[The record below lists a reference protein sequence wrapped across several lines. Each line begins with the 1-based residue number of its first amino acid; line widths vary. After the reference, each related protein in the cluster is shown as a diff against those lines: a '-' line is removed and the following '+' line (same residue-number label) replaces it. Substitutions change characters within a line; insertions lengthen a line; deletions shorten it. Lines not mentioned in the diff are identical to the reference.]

1 MDLDTVEAA
10 RESDIGALPRPV
22 GRLQLMEVESESDD
36 PLRAMTPELRTYPS
50 GTLAEV
56 RAAGDVNYHA
66 IYDERQ
72 VSKSTEDADGPRAVN
87 SNMKEQ
93 QEEDIRADRGVEIEG
108 TGGTSEAVVPEIK
121 SMTTSMPKGEAEAP
135 TKALFV
141 SDAKISPSEVKAS
154 ALEMKDDEKEGRP
167 KDTVGAVDESAAAAE
182 VDATA
187 GLEEEEA
194 SKVAEETASGR
205 ADGAESAALLPAGE
219 TTDQWWKSLALGIEV
234 YAEGDEGTA
243 AKQGIGEEGGN
254 TSQERIKRYEDE
266 IAVLLQQQAAA
277 KAVPREERDITLL
290 KKLKR
295 DIKELKEKLADAV
308 KASHPKEREEMEAD
322 FRKRREKLLEAFDE
336 AEKAENYEALEQIQ
350 KELIGFTFA
359 RYVDERIGRKKKVSG
374 KEKKSKEEKDRGAS
388 TEDREKEKKKKKKS
402 KKSKKS
408 EGDVHYV

>member
-1 MDLDTVEAA
+1 MGDCLRPLAPA
-10 RESDIGALPRPV
+10 GANTTPV
-22 GRLQLMEVESESDD
+22 G
-36 PLRAMTPELRTYPS
+36 T
-50 GTLAEV
+50 
-56 RAAGDVNYHA
+56 
-66 IYDERQ
+66 
-72 VSKSTEDADGPRAVN
+72 VS
-87 SNMKEQ
+87 
-93 QEEDIRADRGVEIEG
+93 
-108 TGGTSEAVVPEIK
+108 
-121 SMTTSMPKGEAEAP
+121 
-135 TKALFV
+135 
-141 SDAKISPSEVKAS
+141 
-154 ALEMKDDEKEGRP
+154 
-167 KDTVGAVDESAAAAE
+167 SAAAAE

-205 ADGAESAALLPAGE
+205 ADGAESAALLPADYE
-219 TTDQWWKSLALGIEV
+219 WWKSLDLGIEV

-277 KAVPREERDITLL
+277 KAVLREERDIALL

-350 KELIGFTFA
+350 KELIGFTFT